1 MNRFV
6 LQKACLGYEGH
17 VVLHHIDLALEEGEF
32 FSLLGTSGSGK
43 TTMIK
48 TISGLLPMI
57 EGQLLLDGKNAAG
70 IPPEKRG
77 VSVLFQDLRLF
88 PHLTAEDNVAFGL
101 RMQGVPKEERRKTA
115 KELLAAVG
123 LSGTEKRMI
132 HTLSGGQQQRVALA
146 RAVAVKPR
154 LLLLDE
160 PFSSL
165 DLDLRHAMQDLVRDL
180 HRKMSL
186 TTLLVTH
193 DIGEALLLSDRA
205 AILSQGRIACCGTPQ
220 EILDDPS
227 APGLAAW
234 KAEVKRHQDLL
245 NTSSSQQMPL
255 PPD

>member
-43 TTMIK
+43 TTIIK

-88 PHLTAEDNVAFGL
+88 PHLTVEDNVAFGL
-101 RMQGVPKEERRKTA
+101 RMQGVPKEERRETA
-115 KELLAAVG
+115 RELLAAVG

-160 PFSSL
+160 PAAGMNL
-165 DLDLRHAMQDLVRDL
+165 TEKDELAHTIRQIRDL
-180 HRKMSL
+180 GI
-186 TTLLVTH
+186 TILLVEH
-193 DIGEALLLSDRA
+193 NMKLVMSVCEDICVLNYGSKLAL
-205 AILSQGRIACCGTPQ
+205 GTPQ
-220 EILDDPS
+220 EIQSDPNVIS
-227 APGLAAW
+227 AYLGG
-234 KAEVKRHQDLL
+234 VTDG
-245 NTSSSQQMPL
+245 
-255 PPD
+255 

>member
-6 LQKACLGYEGH
+6 LQQACLGYEGH
-17 VVLHHIDLALEEGEF
+17 VVLHHIDLTLEKGEF

-43 TTMIK
+43 TTIIK
-48 TISGLLPMI
+48 TISGLLPLI

-193 DIGEALLLSDRA
+193 DIGEALFLSDRI
-205 AILSQGRIACCGTPQ
+205 AILSQGRVACCGTPS
-220 EILDDPS
+220 EILANSS
-227 APGLAAW
+227 APGLSTW
-234 KAEVKRHQDLL
+234 KAEMERYQALL
-245 NTSSSQQMPL
+245 NGL
-255 PPD
+255 LR